1 MARIVLTAGGTG
13 GHVFPAEALAATLLE
28 RGHDLTL
35 VTDARG
41 AEYGGVLGQLKT
53 VRVRAG
59 QVAGRGRLGQM
70 AGLFDILRGAWEARR
85 ILAGMNPAVVVGF
98 GGYASIPAMAAASML
113 HLPTIIHEQNG
124 VLGRANRMLAKKV
137 TAVATSFED
146 VRRLPPGVAHE
157 RVGMPVRQAIVDVRD
172 TPYPDT
178 GPDARLRVLVLG
190 GSQGARVLSDIVP
203 GALAALPE
211 GLRRRLEVTQQCR
224 PEDLDRVRG
233 AYDEADLGHVALSDF
248 FSDVPQRLAEAHLVI
263 ARAGAST
270 VAEAMVVGRPAILV
284 PLPHAIDDHQTAN
297 AQALDAAGG
306 GWLIPQDR
314 FTVELL
320 AARLTDLFE
329 MPATLRAAAGAA
341 RAVGVPDAAARL
353 ADLVEATMRKPAGG
367 AGAAEAET
375 TEKTVTKETAQ

>member
-1 MARIVLTAGGTG
+1 MAKIVLTAGGTG

-70 AGLFDILRGAWEARR
+70 AGLFDILRGAWEARK
-85 ILAGMNPAVVVGF
+85 ILAGMKPAVVVGF

-178 GPDARLRVLVLG
+178 GPDDRLRVLVLG
-190 GSQGARVLSDIVP
+190 GSQGARVLSDVVP

-211 GLRRRLEVTQQCR
+211 PLRRRLDVTQQCR
-224 PEDLDRVRG
+224 PEDLDRVRA
-233 AYDEADLGHVALSDF
+233 AYDRADLDHVALADF

-353 ADLVEATMRKPAGG
+353 ADLVEATMREPAGG
-367 AGAAEAET
+367 AGAAETDT
-375 TEKTVTKETAQ
+375 TEKTVTKEIAQ

>member
-13 GHVFPAEALAATLLE
+13 GHVFPAEALAAILLE

-41 AEYGGVLGQLKT
+41 ATYGGVLGRLET

-59 QVAGRGRLGQM
+59 QVAGRGRMGQI

-113 HLPTIIHEQNG
+113 HLPTILHEQNG
-124 VLGRANRMLAKKV
+124 VLGRANRLLAKKV
-137 TAVATSFED
+137 SAVATSFED
-146 VRRLPPGVAHE
+146 VRLLPPTVKHE
-157 RVGMPVRQAIVDVRD
+157 RVGMPVRQAIVDVREA
-172 TPYPDT
+172 PYPATD
-178 GPDARLRVLVLG
+178 PDSPLRILVLG
-190 GSQGARVLSDIVP
+190 GSQGARVLSDVVP
-203 GALAALPE
+203 GALAGLPE
-211 GLRRRLEVTQQCR
+211 ALRKRLDVTQQCR
-224 PEDLDRVRG
+224 PEDLDRVRA
-233 AYDEADLGHVALSDF
+233 AYDKADIGHVALSDF
-248 FSDVPQRLAEAHLVI
+248 FSDVPHRLAEAHLVI
-263 ARAGAST
+263 GRAGAST

-353 ADLVEATMRKPAGG
+353 ADLVEATMRKPAG
-367 AGAAEAET
+367 APTAPGAAE
-375 TEKTVTKETAQ
+375 TEKTVTKEIAQ